1 MENVKAVGD
10 ATIDS
15 IWIDLKASLL
25 AFMEELIEERHEWGL
40 SWLNLRSSTLVFF
53 SACTKM
59 NHLKDIQR
67 AGQAMAQEQY
77 PLYLEKQAALQE
89 QYKVIL
95 SPEVEEKQEEEVRD
109 DWSKEKARLQQRD
122 KRNAKHVRSMTRAE
136 RQQEIDH
143 LMKRLYYGL
152 DELAVPADFQH
163 LVTTSNPSMNHINQY
178 NIMLACQIELKQ
190 RYPNVFS

>member
-1 MENVKAVGD
+1 MGLVV
-10 ATIDS
+10 IDS
-15 IWIDLKASLL
+15 
-25 AFMEELIEERHEWGL
+25 
-40 SWLNLRSSTLVFF
+40 RSGTLVFF

-95 SPEVEEKQEEEVRD
+95 SPEVEEKQEEEEVRD
-109 DWSKEKARLQQRD
+109 DWSKQNDWSKEKARLQQRD

-178 NIMLACQIELKQ
+178 NIMLACQTVLKQ
-190 RYPNVFS
+190 IYPNVFSY

>member
-1 MENVKAVGD
+1 
-10 ATIDS
+10 
-15 IWIDLKASLL
+15 
-25 AFMEELIEERHEWGL
+25 
-40 SWLNLRSSTLVFF
+40 
-53 SACTKM
+53 M

-67 AGQAMAQEQY
+67 AGQVMAQEQY

-95 SPEVEEKQEEEVRD
+95 SPEVEEKREEEVPE
-109 DWSKEKARLQQRD
+109 DWSKEKVRLQQRD

-136 RQQEIDH
+136 RQQEIDY

-163 LVTTSNPSMNHINQY
+163 LVTSSNPTMNHINQY
-178 NIMLACQIELKQ
+178 NIMLACQTKLKQ
-190 RYPNVFS
+190 RYPNVFSY

>member
-1 MENVKAVGD
+1 MGLVV
-10 ATIDS
+10 IDS
-15 IWIDLKASLL
+15 
-25 AFMEELIEERHEWGL
+25 
-40 SWLNLRSSTLVFF
+40 RSSTLVFF

-95 SPEVEEKQEEEVRD
+95 SPEVEEKQEEEEVRD
-109 DWSKEKARLQQRD
+109 DWSKQKARLQQRD

-190 RYPNVFS
+190 RYPNVFSY